1 MEERSV
7 LIVVG
12 ELAGE
17 LNEFSDKTII
27 SSVLGG
33 TTGAGSEYKGD
44 PADVSHWTFSLSSN
58 LDDSG
63 GVVGGTKSDPL
74 GSSNSLGTPWSVPSS
89 LLLSWF
95 TTAGIDS

>member
-1 MEERSV
+1 M
-7 LIVVG
+7 IVVG

-33 TTGAGSEYKGD
+33 TAGAASEYKGD
-44 PADVSHWTFSLSSN
+44 PADVSDWTLSLSSN
-58 LDDSG
+58 LDGSG
-63 GVVGGTKSDPL
+63 GVVDGTKSDPF
-74 GSSNSLGTPWSVPSS
+74 GSSNSLGTPRPVPSS

-95 TTAGIDS
+95 TAAGIDS